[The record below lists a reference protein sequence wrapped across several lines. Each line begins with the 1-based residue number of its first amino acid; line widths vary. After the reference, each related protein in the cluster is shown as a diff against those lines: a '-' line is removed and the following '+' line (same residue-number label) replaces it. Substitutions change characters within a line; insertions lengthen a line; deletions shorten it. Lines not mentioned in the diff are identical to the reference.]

1 MVLKI
6 GQDTQSQDLA
16 GTEHKHK
23 LSFPQGLFGFPEIKN
38 MDLVYD
44 NGELPFMW
52 LREDK
57 GDGLAFI
64 VIEPGGI
71 IPNYSVEISDGDVDL
86 LEISSSEDT
95 MILNIVTLPPEQSS
109 KISINLVGPVI
120 VNRNTLVSKQCIIN
134 NHEKYSARYTL
145 DLSSPGAWRF

>member
-6 GQDTQSQDLA
+6 DKDLLSQNL
-16 GTEHKHK
+16 TESEVKHQ
-23 LSFPQGLFGFPEIKN
+23 LSFPQGLFGFPDIRK
-38 MDLVYD
+38 MSLVYD
-44 NGELPFMW
+44 HDELPFMW
-52 LREDK
+52 LREEEK
-57 GDGLAFI
+57 KDGLAFI

-71 IPNYSVEISDGDVDL
+71 IPNYSIEVSDGDVEL
-86 LEISSSEDT
+86 LKITGEEDT

-120 VNRNTLVSKQCIIN
+120 VNRKTLDSKQCIIN

-145 DLSSPGAWRF
+145 DLSGSGT